1 MRAPVFPGL
10 FDPPIAPALSPVAR
24 HCSSM
29 GALDAAEHSGRQAL
43 ALLALYRAQGP
54 QTDQEAADALG
65 IERTSVNARRAGL
78 IRLRL
83 VDASPKGIRK
93 NASTGISN
101 ATWGL
106 T

>member
-10 FDPPIAPALSPVAR
+10 FDPPMAPALSPVAR

-29 GALDAAEHSGRQAL
+29 GALDAAERSGRQAL
-43 ALLALYRAQGP
+43 ALLAAYRQHGP
-54 QTDQEAADALG
+54 LTDQEAADRLG
-65 IERTSVNARRAGL
+65 IERSSINARRAGL
-78 IRLRL
+78 IRLSL

-93 NASTGISN
+93 NTATGISN

>member
-10 FDPPIAPALSPVAR
+10 FDPPIAPAMTPIAR

-29 GALDAAEHSGRQAL
+29 GALDAAERSGRQAL

-54 QTDQEAADALG
+54 KTDAEAADALG

-83 VDASPKGIRK
+83 VDAAPKGIRK
-93 NASTGISN
+93 NAATGISN
-101 ATWGL
+101 SLWGVA
-106 T
+106 